1 MPPLPFEKKKIFF
14 FIPVSIV
21 SVIHCMMTN
30 ERRKT
35 IVVKAKKE
43 LKGTFFRLLRIHIN
57 IYIYLYKRCTSKSCE
72 ETLREYTWVHSILI
86 RSIVE
91 YKEMCFSTWIRT
103 VVNFNQVPKKPNIFS
118 RSLNGE
124 QRKEVLTFFSS
135 FPQKDHL
142 RPSIIG

>member
-1 MPPLPFEKKKIFF
+1 MYIYIIASIDNYCSQYFQFEAIDNLETIF
-14 FIPVSIV
+14 SW
-21 SVIHCMMTN
+21 
-30 ERRKT
+30 
-35 IVVKAKKE
+35 
-43 LKGTFFRLLRIHIN
+43 LRIHIN
-57 IYIYLYKRCTSKSCE
+57 IYIYLYKRCTSKSCG

-124 QRKEVLTFFSS
+124 QRKEVLTSFSS